1 MVLYATSSEI
11 HQTCVFYIKK
21 LFIAVLSVLVKRPKN
36 VLKTSQSDDIIIIHN
51 IGVYGIFTV
60 FPDSKCNQTL

>member
-1 MVLYATSSEI
+1 MLLYVMSSEI

-36 VLKTSQSDDIIIIHN
+36 VLKASQSDIRSVMPWDIHWTSI
-51 IGVYGIFTV
+51 
-60 FPDSKCNQTL
+60 